1 MFNREL
7 CTRVLQVAGSVVL
20 CSYAVASQADPI
32 SLQAVCHLS
41 SIAGGGRCDLFYQL
55 SDSFTSPGAGAR
67 KSQIKV
73 NGIVVANYVN
83 DIANPVDFSISTVS
97 GSVTVACGTSYG
109 VKATVA
115 AVGNPSSPSVGVGSL
130 PSVLCPALP

>member
-32 SLQAVCHLS
+32 SLQGVCHLS
-41 SIAGGGRCDLFYQL
+41 SLVGQGRCDLFYTL
-55 SDSFTSPGAGAR
+55 SDDFVSPGSAR

-73 NGIVVANYVN
+73 DNILVAQYVN
-83 DIANPVDFSISTVS
+83 DIANPVDFAIPQVS
-97 GSVTVACGTSYG
+97 GSVQVSCGQAHAISALVAEVGDGTLY
-109 VKATVA
+109 VKK
-115 AVGNPSSPSVGVGSL
+115 GSL
-130 PSVLCPALP
+130 PSVVCPALP

>member
-32 SLQAVCHLS
+32 SLQGVCHLS
-41 SIAGGGRCDLFYQL
+41 SLVGQGRCDLTYSL
-55 SDSFTSPGAGAR
+55 SDDFLAPGSAR

-73 NGIVVANYVN
+73 DGVVVANYVN
-83 DIANPVDFSISTVS
+83 DIANPVDFSIPMIS
-97 GSVTVACGTSYG
+97 GSVTVACGQSHV
-109 VKATVA
+109 VKASVA
-115 AVGNPSSPSVGVGSL
+115 AVGDGTPFLGVGVL
-130 PSVLCPALP
+130 PAVACPALP